1 MLTEQTISAPAR
13 SSQTPI
19 AWPLRAWMGVEVL
32 FGLLAIITIFV
43 FPGSTATHF
52 AWPIKPDV
60 MAATLGAFYA
70 ASAIIFILPLFA
82 RTWQQVRAMIIPTA
96 IFSTAM
102 LLATFMH
109 WDKFSLG
116 TRPFYIWFASYLLP
130 PPIFLLLYWWHQ
142 RRSAPVGA
150 GITQPLPRWARSFLG
165 VNGALITGAAL
176 LLFISP
182 GALQQIEP
190 WKFTPLTARTL
201 AGWLI
206 GVGAMQVW
214 MAWEA
219 DWSRIKLATTMLIAL
234 PACSCSSCYAIVGR
248 WPGTALRCGRCLPL
262 PA

>member
-1 MLTEQTISAPAR
+1 
-13 SSQTPI
+13 
-19 AWPLRAWMGVEVL
+19 
-32 FGLLAIITIFV
+32 
-43 FPGSTATHF
+43 
-52 AWPIKPDV
+52 
-60 MAATLGAFYA
+60 
-70 ASAIIFILPLFA
+70 
-82 RTWQQVRAMIIPTA
+82 
-96 IFSTAM
+96 
-102 LLATFMH
+102 
-109 WDKFSLG
+109 
-116 TRPFYIWFASYLLP
+116 
-130 PPIFLLLYWWHQ
+130 
-142 RRSAPVGA
+142 VGA

-234 PACSCSSCYAIVGR
+234 PGLLLLQLLRYSGEVAWNSAALWALLAATGV
-248 WPGTALRCGRCLPL
+248 TALLLLALWGRASRTPR
-262 PA
+262 A